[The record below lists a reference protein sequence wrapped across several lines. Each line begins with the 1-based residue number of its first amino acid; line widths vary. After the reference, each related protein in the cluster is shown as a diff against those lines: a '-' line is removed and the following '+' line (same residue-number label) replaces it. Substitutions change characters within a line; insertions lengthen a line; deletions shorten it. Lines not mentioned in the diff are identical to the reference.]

1 MSLVNDPRN
10 PYLHHYTVKYLGN
23 IYGGFPIR
31 YVNIQIDVI
40 KQLSVSTLRAG
51 KPVWFGSDAGKG
63 INPLLGIL
71 DNKVIDYE
79 LGFNVKF
86 ELTKAQRLQY
96 GQSLMTHA
104 MVLTGK

>member
-1 MSLVNDPRN
+1 VNDPRN
-10 PYLHHYTVKYLGN
+10 PYLRLYTVSYLGN
-23 IYGGFPIR
+23 IHGGFPIR
-31 YVNIQIDVI
+31 YVNIPIDVM
-40 KQLSVSTLRAG
+40 KNLSIDTLRAG
-51 KPVWFGSDAGKG
+51 KPVWFGSDVGKG
-63 INPLLGIL
+63 SNSNLGIL
-71 DNKVIDYE
+71 DNKIVDYE